1 GAILMLFGLGII
13 WRFLHDLA
21 VRLYA

>member
-1 GAILMLFGLGII
+1 ILMLFGLGII

>member
-1 GAILMLFGLGII
+1 LMLFGLGII

>member
-1 GAILMLFGLGII
+1 AILMLFGLGII